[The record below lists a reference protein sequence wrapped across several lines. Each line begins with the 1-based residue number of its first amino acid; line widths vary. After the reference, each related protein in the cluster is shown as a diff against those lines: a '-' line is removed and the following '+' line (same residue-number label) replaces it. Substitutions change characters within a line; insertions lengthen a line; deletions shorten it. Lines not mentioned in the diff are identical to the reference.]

1 MFTTV
6 DKAIAALLSSVLF
19 LLGAFGLDVSF
30 LNEHMAWLMPAI
42 VGIVTWLVPNKEPA
56 GQ

>member
-6 DKAIAALLSSVLF
+6 DKAIAALISSVLF

-30 LNEHMAWLMPAI
+30 LEQHMTWLMPAV
-42 VGIVTWLVPNKEPA
+42 VGIVTWLVPNKEVA
-56 GQ
+56 A